1 MLPFHPS
8 SACFGNWVE
17 GFYWNLERKLQV
29 VSKIL
34 WGCKLAS
41 PIRTWFLRVQTN
53 HAIVVNNSRVFRC
66 FPNYANHVT
75 SQSVRP
81 KKKVKIRFFKFPR
94 APHLTPFPTTH
105 FHSSPYLFDRLLTS
119 PHFSFLSFSS
129 FSFSSNTS
137 LHSLKLSHWYLHT
150 TISTIIF
157 FGNVIGKS
165 LRTHKHLHILFLS

>member
-1 MLPFHPS
+1 MLPLHLS

-53 HAIVVNNSRVFRC
+53 HAIVVNNSRVFWC

-105 FHSSPYLFDRLLTS
+105 FHSSPYLFNRLLTS

-137 LHSLKLSHWYLHT
+137 LHSLKLSRWYLHT

-165 LRTHKHLHILFLS
+165 LRTHKYLHIFSLR